1 MEKSKTPMI
10 AIVAAVAV
18 LGIGAGV
25 FALTREDTAEV
36 ASTSETTSQS
46 TSSEQ
51 KVEEKKQADIVGLA
65 SGSENLST
73 LTAAVTAADLV
84 ATLQGEG
91 PFTVFAPTNAAFA
104 ALPAGT
110 LDTLLL
116 PENKATLSGILTYH
130 VVAGKVMSGDLSNG
144 QVVKT
149 VNGASLTVEIMDGK
163 VMLVDAKGGKATVT
177 TADVEASNGV
187 VHIIDT
193 VVMPQ

>member
-1 MEKSKTPMI
+1 MDKSKTPMI
-10 AIVAAVAV
+10 AVVAAVAV

-36 ASTSETTSQS
+36 ASTTETTNQS

-84 ATLQGEG
+84 TTLQDEG

-149 VNGASLTVEIMDGK
+149 VNGANLTVEITDGK
-163 VMLVDAKGGKATVT
+163 VMLVDAKGGKSTVT

>member
-1 MEKSKTPMI
+1 MDKSKTPMI
-10 AIVAAVAV
+10 AVVAAVAV

-36 ASTSETTSQS
+36 ASTSETTNQS
-46 TSSEQ
+46 TSTEQ

-84 ATLQGEG
+84 TTLQGEG

-149 VNGASLTVEIMDGK
+149 VNGANLTVEIMGGK
-163 VMLVDAKGGKATVT
+163 VMLVDAKGGKSTVT